1 MKQIKQKLFWKS
13 IQDYKNICAI
23 SWDESE
29 LDYYAFIKN
38 IVDEGFH
45 QVAVNAEMMVGLIS
59 LIAQNSNWS
68 ISQIDMMEDDE
79 ELDEELQTLIKR
91 TQSNRGTYITL
102 INTLNHLVE
111 ESSLEIKRIYIES
124 KLNDV
129 YEDMFIQINALC
141 GVSDIGTELER
152 KVITYIEEYMNR

>member
-13 IQDYKNICAI
+13 VQDYKNICAI
-23 SWDESE
+23 PWDESE

-79 ELDEELQTLIKR
+79 ELDEVLQTLIKR

-124 KLNDV
+124 KFNDI
-129 YEDMFIQINALC
+129 YEDMFIQINGLC
-141 GVSDIGTELER
+141 GESDIGTELER

>member
-13 IQDYKNICAI
+13 VQDYKNICAI
-23 SWDESE
+23 PWEESE
-29 LDYYAFIKN
+29 LDYYAFIKKF
-38 IVDEGFH
+38 VDEGFH

-59 LIAQNSNWS
+59 LVAQNSNWS

-79 ELDEELQTLIKR
+79 ELDEELQTLIKK

-111 ESSLEIKRIYIES
+111 ESSLEIKRIYIVS
-124 KLNDV
+124 KLNDM
-129 YEDMFIQINALC
+129 YEDMFIQINGLC
-141 GVSDIGTELER
+141 GVSDIGTEVER
-152 KVITYIEEYMNR
+152 KVTTYIEEYMNR

>member
-13 IQDYKNICAI
+13 VQDYKNICAI

-29 LDYYAFIKN
+29 LDYYAFIKK

-79 ELDEELQTLIKR
+79 ELDEVLQTLIKR

-124 KLNDV
+124 KLNDI
-129 YEDMFIQINALC
+129 YEDMFIQINGLC
-141 GVSDIGTELER
+141 GGSDIGTELER

>member
-1 MKQIKQKLFWKS
+1 
-13 IQDYKNICAI
+13 
-23 SWDESE
+23 
-29 LDYYAFIKN
+29 
-38 IVDEGFH
+38 
-45 QVAVNAEMMVGLIS
+45 MMVGLIS

-79 ELDEELQTLIKR
+79 ELDEELKTLIKR
-91 TQSNRGTYITL
+91 TQSNRGTYMTL

-129 YEDMFIQINALC
+129 NEDMFIQINGLC